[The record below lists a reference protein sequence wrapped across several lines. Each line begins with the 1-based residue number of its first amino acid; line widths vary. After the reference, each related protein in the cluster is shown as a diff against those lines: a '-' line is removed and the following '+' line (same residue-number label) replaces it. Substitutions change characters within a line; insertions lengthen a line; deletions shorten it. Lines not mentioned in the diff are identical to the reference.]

1 MLEDIQAAAASTGR
15 TPCCKQCDLHIVV
28 TTCGATFTHDIH
40 KNTTNG
46 CCIVGINMVDLH
58 NGKCRFGCDRRDENL
73 KGLTCLLNT
82 LIHEVAHCFS
92 GDADHTVDFY
102 KAMEDIRDKISSSGL
117 SPRKFNQYAY
127 IERVASTARKIKL
140 PRPQRCR
147 SLVPPVPATNVRR
160 RTRSFASIHLTC
172 WTISKR
178 SIHHTMKF

>member
-1 MLEDIQAAAASTGR
+1 MLEDIRSAAESTGR
-15 TPCCKQCDLHIVV
+15 TPRCKQCDLQIVV
-28 TTCGATFTHDIH
+28 ALVVQGSLTTFT
-40 KNTTNG
+40 KKTTND
-46 CCIVGINMVDLH
+46 CCIVGIGINMVDLH

-102 KAMEDIRDKISSSGL
+102 KAMEDIRDKISSSGP

-127 IERVASTARKIKL
+127 IERVVSTARKIKL

-147 SLVPPVPATNVRR
+147 SLVPQCQQRMSDDERDHSTAL
-160 RTRSFASIHLTC
+160 I
-172 WTISKR
+172 
-178 SIHHTMKF
+178 